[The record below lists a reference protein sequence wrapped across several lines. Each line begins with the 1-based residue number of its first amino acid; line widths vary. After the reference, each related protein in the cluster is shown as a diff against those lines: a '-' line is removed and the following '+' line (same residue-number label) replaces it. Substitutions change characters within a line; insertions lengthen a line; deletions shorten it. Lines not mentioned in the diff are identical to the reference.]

1 MRGLVLNKKGT
12 YDRCKLTRLVVDSE
26 WEDQVRKESWMPRGE
41 PVNEDQ
47 EWTEW
52 EGDECLADIP
62 KSKRPREEQVVA
74 KRPKLD
80 PEVAWGEGTQP
91 EVAERRTFLLS
102 QESTKPAKNQSKM
115 TFYSGLAWMCRE
127 ILKEVANSAVAMGEQ
142 MVGVADWEDWDI

>member
-1 MRGLVLNKKGT
+1 MRGLVLKKKGT
-12 YDRCKLTRLVVDSE
+12 YNRCKLTRLVVDSE
-26 WEDQVRKESWMPRGE
+26 WEEQVWKESWVTREE
-41 PVNEDQ
+41 PVKEDQ
-47 EWTEW
+47 ESEW
-52 EGDECLADIP
+52 EGEECLADIP
-62 KSKRPREEQVVA
+62 KAKRPRDEQILA

-127 ILKEVANSAVAMGEQ
+127 ILKEVANSALQ
-142 MVGVADWEDWDI
+142 